1 MTIKEFIDQFKA
13 LDDKF
18 NNQDGE
24 KLSEIIAESTSVW
37 NNDAAKGYL
46 LFAAKALKINDKKVN
61 ALLSEMEY
69 TFEIMTVEEAEKYY
83 INH

>member
-1 MTIKEFIDQFKA
+1 MTIKEFIDQLKA

-37 NNDAAKGYL
+37 NNGAAKGYL
-46 LFAAKALKINDKKVN
+46 LFAAKALKMNDKKVN